1 MPSTKPNMR
10 PKIVESVTH
19 KIKTPC
25 GTLYVTVGIIDKR
38 IYEVFVRMG
47 KAGLCYCCLMN
58 TIARLI
64 SMSLQK
70 EIPIDLIIKQLVNES
85 CNKPIYGT
93 HLKKGA
99 IRSCADG
106 IARILKMEKERCH

>member
-1 MPSTKPNMR
+1 
-10 PKIVESVTH
+10 
-19 KIKTPC
+19 
-25 GTLYVTVGIIDKR
+25 
-38 IYEVFVRMG
+38 
-47 KAGLCYCCLMN
+47 
-58 TIARLI
+58 
-64 SMSLQK
+64 
-70 EIPIDLIIKQLVNES
+70 VNES